1 MHNEI
6 DVFLKDIEYKS
17 FISIRI
23 FRLFFFFVIER
34 KLRHTTW
41 LNLKMI
47 LLSEGSP
54 TKTECQ
60 LHDSIDI
67 VLKEMQTNL

>member
-1 MHNEI
+1 MVSLQRVEC
-6 DVFLKDIEYKS
+6 YS
-17 FISIRI
+17 A
-23 FRLFFFFVIER
+23 IER
-34 KLRHTTW
+34 NKLRHTTW

-60 LHDSIDI
+60 LHDSVDI